1 VGFLGLRKA
10 AWKHEDAQRR
20 LAAIQELTYD
30 QQRVFIALAGSDP
43 DARVRAAATRRITD
57 QASLQA
63 LLTSSDPEVVRLA
76 REKLSSVAV
85 DLALKG
91 DLASCRPLLEA
102 IQDQKSLAELSLS
115 AADAAMRE
123 AAFARLLA
131 FTEPSPA
138 MLALIAVQDASGALA
153 LRALERIAKRGLLK
167 DISRKAKHEGVRTAA
182 AERERL
188 LEAEQAKPSAEQ
200 SRKARLRALE
210 PLVADAARLS
220 LSNDWERVAAALSGL
235 ERQRCEVLDAHAEL
249 PLDEA
254 ARALD
259 DRFQRALRES
269 AARRQESID
278 KAAALIAAR
287 AAFLDGLAGELP
299 GDAAGVAERRQQLQA
314 RWGALAGAPA
324 NPADQRRFEEQIARL
339 CTAVAAAAAGQRGE
353 DGYARAM
360 EPSRP
365 VVELD
370 TAASAELET
379 LSAEA
384 EGLIEA
390 PDWRTAQDRYR
401 LLHKR
406 WSMLTAGVHPG
417 HPLKARFLDAYERFK
432 DRRREAR
439 TQRDAVTRER
449 IDRLAALVAEAE
461 ALAAAV
467 PAEQELRGRFERI
480 RQLQADWKA
489 VGALRLELIQGLR
502 TRFRTACDAAY
513 VPVRALHEAE
523 DWERFAHFAKAE
535 ELIARVEALQ
545 ENTEFA
551 AVARA
556 VKQAQ
561 ADWKLLGPL
570 PRDRREA
577 AWGRFRAACDA
588 QFTRCQ
594 PYFAELDA
602 QRLAN
607 LEQKLALV
615 AEAERLAG
623 QGPIGLAGSPADLAD
638 KRVAWDRFKV
648 IQQEW
653 RDIGPVPRERDQEVW
668 TRFRTACDAFFA
680 RHRAELDARHQE
692 QVENL
697 TQKTGLCVAVEELA
711 TECEE
716 MSKLSGGAIGGRF
729 QHARMS
735 DPEERLRAV
744 KELQS
749 KWKSFGHVPREQVE
763 TIWTRFRTACD
774 RVYATCKEHL
784 DKRENERQENLAKK
798 QAIISEAEELLKHE
812 NARWFRDDL
821 KELQRQWKEI
831 GHVPR
836 ENMDELMR
844 RFQEVSDKIYAL

>member
-10 AWKHEDAQRR
+10 GWKHADAQRR
-20 LAAIQELTYD
+20 LAAIHELTYD
-30 QQRVFIALAGSDP
+30 QQRVFIALASSDP
-43 DARVRAAATRRITD
+43 DVRVRAAATRRITD

-85 DLALKG
+85 SLALTG
-91 DLASCRPLLEA
+91 TLAACQPLLEA

-115 AADAAMRE
+115 AADTAMRE
-123 AAFARLLA
+123 AAFTRLLA
-131 FTEPSPA
+131 LAEPSPA
-138 MLALIAVQDASGALA
+138 MLALVAVQDATGAQA
-153 LRALERIAKRGLLK
+153 LRALERIGKRGLLK

-188 LEAEQAKPSAEQ
+188 LELEQAKPSAEQ
-200 SRKARLRALE
+200 SRKARVRALE
-210 PLVADAARLS
+210 PLSADAARLS
-220 LSNDWERVAAALSGL
+220 LSADWERVAGQLAAL
-235 ERQRCEVLDAHAEL
+235 ERQRHEVLAAHAEL
-249 PLDEA
+249 PLDEP

-259 DRFQRALRES
+259 ERFQRALREF
-269 AARRQESID
+269 AARRQEAED
-278 KAAALIAAR
+278 KAAAVISAR
-287 AAFLDGLAGELP
+287 SAFLDGLAGEQP
-299 GDAAGVAERRQQLQA
+299 GDAAGVAERRQQLLA
-314 RWGALAGAPA
+314 RWSALGGPGSDA
-324 NPADQRRFEEQIARL
+324 ADQRRFADQLARL
-339 CTAVAAAAAGQRGE
+339 CTSVAAAAAAPHPGDAERAP
-353 DGYARAM
+353 ARAA
-360 EPSRP
+360 
-365 VVELD
+365 VELD
-370 TAASAELET
+370 QASSAELET
-379 LSAEA
+379 LSTEA

-406 WSMLTAGVHPG
+406 WSVLTAGVHPG

-449 IDRLAALVAEAE
+449 LDRLTALTAEAE
-461 ALAAAV
+461 ALAAAA

-502 TRFRTACDAAY
+502 TRFRSACDAAF
-513 VPVRALHEAE
+513 VPVRALQEAE

-545 ENTEFA
+545 EITEFA

-577 AWGRFRAACDA
+577 AWGRFRASCDA

-594 PYFAELDA
+594 GYFAELDA

-607 LEQKLALV
+607 LERKLAL
-615 AEAERLAG
+615 ATEAERLAG

-668 TRFRTACDAFFA
+668 SRFRTACDAFFT
-680 RHRAELDARHQE
+680 RHRAELDARHHE

-697 TQKTGLCVAVEELA
+697 THKTGLCVAVEELA
-711 TECEE
+711 VECEE

-744 KELQS
+744 KELQA
-749 KWKSFGHVPREQVE
+749 KWKAVGHVPREQVE
-763 TIWTRFRTACD
+763 SIWTRFRTACD

-784 DKRENERQENLAKK
+784 DKREGERQENLAKK
-798 QAIISEAEELLKHE
+798 QAIIAEAEELLKHE

-836 ENMDELMR
+836 ENMDDLMR
-844 RFQEVSDKIYAL
+844 RFQAVSDKIYAL